1 MRTALLLSVAVGL
14 FLATASVLA
23 TDGVRTESSWTFKV
37 FLDDSQIGFHEYRL
51 IERPDGLRRIEAE
64 ARFDVKFLFINA
76 FRYRHEIQE
85 TWSGNCLTEVQA
97 RTNSNGK
104 KTEVEGLLTASGF
117 LLEAGDDEQRLG
129 DCVMTFAYWNP
140 EFLKADRLLNPQT
153 GEFLDVDV
161 QTEDTDRIIVD
172 GKDFAAECY
181 LVTARQME
189 VRVCYSADDNRWLA
203 LESPTKGGRTL
214 RYELNT

>member
-1 MRTALLLSVAVGL
+1 MRAALSLVASAAVLVG
-14 FLATASVLA
+14 AGNALA
-23 TDGVRTESSWTFKV
+23 TDVERNESSWTFNV
-37 FLDDSQIGFHEYRL
+37 FLDDSQIGYHEYRL
-51 IERPDGLRRIEAE
+51 IEGPDGERRVEAE

-104 KTEVEGLLTASGF
+104 KTEVEGTLTDTGF
-117 LLEAGDDEQRLG
+117 VLDAGDVEQRLD

-140 EFLKADRLLNPQT
+140 EFLKAERLLNPQT
-153 GEFLDVDV
+153 GDFLDVEV
-161 QTEDTDRIIVD
+161 ESLDTDHIVVD
-172 GKDFAAECY
+172 GKDFAADCY
-181 LVTARQME
+181 LVTARGIE
-189 VRVCYSADDNRWLA
+189 VRVCYSAEDNRWLA
-203 LESPTKGGRTL
+203 LESPAKGGRTL

>member
-1 MRTALLLSVAVGL
+1 MHASPAITAALLLAAAGAV
-14 FLATASVLA
+14 A
-23 TDGVRTESSWTFKV
+23 TDGGDIESSWTFNV
-37 FLDDSQIGFHEYRL
+37 YLDDSQIGYHEYHL
-51 IERPDGLRRIEAE
+51 IEQQDGLRRIEAN
-64 ARFDVKFLFINA
+64 ARFDVRFLFINA
-76 FRYRHEIQE
+76 FRYRHEIEE

-97 RTNSNGK
+97 RTDSNGK
-104 KTEVEGLLTASGF
+104 KTAVKGSLTESGF
-117 LLEAGDDEQRLG
+117 LLELGDDERRLG
-129 DCVMTFAYWNP
+129 DCIMTFAYWNP

-161 QTEDTDRIIVD
+161 QPVDTDRIVVD
-172 GKDFAAECY
+172 GKDFAAECFR
-181 LVTARQME
+181 VTARQID

>member
-1 MRTALLLSVAVGL
+1 MRASLVLTAALGILLA
-14 FLATASVLA
+14 AAAALA
-23 TDGVRTESSWTFKV
+23 TDGGKTESSWTFNV
-37 FLDDSQIGFHEYRL
+37 FLDDSRIGYHEYRL

-97 RTNSNGK
+97 RTDSNGK
-104 KTEVEGLLTASGF
+104 KTEVEGSLTDAGF
-117 LLEAGDDEQRLG
+117 LLEAGEDERRLG
-129 DCVMTFAYWNP
+129 NCIMTFAYWNP
-140 EFLKADRLLNPQT
+140 EFLKAERLLNPQT
-153 GEFLDVDV
+153 GDFLDVDV
-161 QTEDTDRIIVD
+161 QVVDTDSVVLG
-172 GKDFAAECY
+172 GKDFPAQCY
-181 LVTARQME
+181 QVTASQIE
-189 VRVCYSADDNRWLA
+189 VRVCYSAEDQRWLA

>member
-1 MRTALLLSVAVGL
+1 MRTALALSAAVGVL
-14 FLATASVLA
+14 TAATVFA
-23 TDGVRTESSWTFKV
+23 TDGGRTEASWTFDV
-37 FLDDSQIGFHEYRL
+37 FLDDSRIGYHEYRL
-51 IERPDGLRRIEAE
+51 IERPDGQRRIEAK
-64 ARFDVKFLFINA
+64 AQFDVRFLFINA

-85 TWSGNCLTEVQA
+85 TWSGNCLTAVQA

-104 KTEVEGLLTASGF
+104 KTRVEGSLTDAGF
-117 LLEAGDDEQRLG
+117 LLEAGDAERRLG

-161 QTEDTDRIIVD
+161 QAIDTGRIVVS
-172 GKDFAAECY
+172 GKNFDADCY
-181 LVTARQME
+181 LVTARQIE

>member
-1 MRTALLLSVAVGL
+1 MRAALVLSAVVGVL
-14 FLATASVLA
+14 FAASVLA
-23 TDGVRTESSWTFKV
+23 TDGGKTESSWTFNV
-37 FLDDSQIGFHEYRL
+37 FLDDSQIGYHEYRL
-51 IERPDGLRRIEAE
+51 IERPDGLRRIEAR
-64 ARFDVKFLFINA
+64 AQFDVKFLFINA

-85 TWSGNCLTEVQA
+85 TWSGNCLTAVQA

-104 KTEVEGLLTASGF
+104 KTQVEGSLTDSGF
-117 LLEAGDDEQRLG
+117 LLEAGEAERRLG

-161 QTEDTDRIIVD
+161 EAIDTGRIVVS
-172 GKDFAAECY
+172 GKNYDADCY
-181 LVTARQME
+181 LVTARQLE